1 MKRKPGM
8 YKYEQTLAT
17 AFDFTEE
24 DLAAN
29 QRGEVT
35 PRQIE
40 ILTKKRNQNRWL
52 TLFSGVVLAF
62 MVMGGLVALFVFPPF
77 GIIFLAILAYIGRT
91 VFKQLNAFEQ
101 DLKTPQVEVVEG
113 IVNLDIRRSTRT
125 TTTGNTSSTKTSIS
139 YSVQIGDQ
147 TFTVN
152 EKVFL
157 TFKNGDPYAIYFT
170 PFAKTILSVDWLRDD
185 DPFEDR
191 AERRLS
197 DT

>member
-185 DPFEDR
+185 D
-191 AERRLS
+191 
-197 DT
+197 